1 MSDDE
6 LIAGLIRDA
15 GRLADLRGAERCA
28 LILDMIDRMQAL
40 RRGLAEEHRH
50 HEDDI
55 RLLNEQL
62 TRLTTPH
69 PQEGETVVGGEI
81 YRLGE

>member
-1 MSDDE
+1 MTDDE
-6 LIAGLIRDA
+6 LLAGLIRDA

-28 LILDMIDRMQAL
+28 LILDMIDRMQTL
-40 RRGLAEEHRH
+40 RRGLAEEHDRH
-50 HEDDI
+50 DEHI
-55 RLLNEQL
+55 RLLSEQL

>member
-6 LIAGLIRDA
+6 LLEGLIRDA

-40 RRGLAEEHRH
+40 RRGLAEEHDRH
-50 HEDDI
+50 DEHI
-55 RLLNEQL
+55 RLLSEQL

-69 PQEGETVVGGEI
+69 PQEGETVMGGEI

>member
-6 LIAGLIRDA
+6 LLAGLIRDA
-15 GRLADLRGAERCA
+15 GRLADLRGAARCA

-40 RRGLAEEHRH
+40 RRGLADEHTRH
-50 HEDDI
+50 DEHI
-55 RLLNEQL
+55 RLLSEQL

>member
-1 MSDDE
+1 
-6 LIAGLIRDA
+6 
-15 GRLADLRGAERCA
+15 
-28 LILDMIDRMQAL
+28 MQAL

-55 RLLNEQL
+55 RLLSEQL